1 MPIPTIIVAR
11 FAAACQGPPPPRTEV
26 GTPAVREISIVP
38 INAIDAGVLTRLS
51 LCLEER
57 FLATAVVRAKLTVPR
72 TALNSAR
79 GQLFFGSL
87 VSRLAATYEAREDVI
102 LAITDYDLYKTSHQF
117 VFGSASEAQRC
128 AVVSLHRLRSE
139 YYGDQPDENALFQ
152 RLLKECVHEIGHAL
166 GLRHCYNARCA
177 MYYSN
182 SVFDTDNKHSH
193 FCDSCER
200 RSRANK
206 PA

>member
-1 MPIPTIIVAR
+1 M
-11 FAAACQGPPPPRTEV
+11 
-26 GTPAVREISIVP
+26 REISIVP

-57 FLATAVVRAKLTVPR
+57 FLATAVVRAALLVPK

-87 VSRLAATYEAREDVI
+87 VSRLASAYETREDVV

-117 VFGSASEAQRC
+117 VFGSASETQRC

-139 YYGDQPDENALFQ
+139 YYGDQADENALFQ

-193 FCDSCER
+193 FCASCER
-200 RSRANK
+200 RGRANK

>member
-11 FAAACQGPPPPRTEV
+11 FAAARPGPPTPRTEV
-26 GTPAVREISIVP
+26 YAPAVREISIVP

-57 FLATAVVRAKLTVPR
+57 FLATAVVRSTLPVPKS
-72 TALNSAR
+72 ALNSAR

-87 VSRLAATYEAREDVI
+87 VSRLSSVYETREDVV
-102 LAITDYDLYKTSHQF
+102 LGITDYDLYKTSHQF

-152 RLLKECVHEIGHAL
+152 RLLKESVYEIGHAL
-166 GLRHCYNARCA
+166 GLKHCYNARCA

-193 FCDSCER
+193 FCDACER

>member
-1 MPIPTIIVAR
+1 
-11 FAAACQGPPPPRTEV
+11 
-26 GTPAVREISIVP
+26 
-38 INAIDAGVLTRLS
+38 VL
-51 LCLEER
+51 
-57 FLATAVVRAKLTVPR
+57 
-72 TALNSAR
+72 
-79 GQLFFGSL
+79 G
-87 VSRLAATYEAREDVI
+87 
-102 LAITDYDLYKTSHQF
+102 ITDYDLYKTSHQF

-152 RLLKECVHEIGHAL
+152 RLLKESVHEIGHAL

-193 FCDSCER
+193 FCDACER

>member
-1 MPIPTIIVAR
+1 M
-11 FAAACQGPPPPRTEV
+11 
-26 GTPAVREISIVP
+26 REISIVP
-38 INAIDAGVLTRLS
+38 INAIDGGLLTRLS

-57 FLATAVVRAKLTVPR
+57 FLATAVVRSALAVPKS
-72 TALNSAR
+72 ALNSTR

-87 VSRLAATYEAREDVI
+87 VGRVCAAYETGDLV
-102 LAITDYDLYKTSHQF
+102 LGITDFDLYKTSHQF

-139 YYGDQPDENALFQ
+139 FYGDPPDENALFQ
-152 RLLKECVHEIGHAL
+152 RLLKESVHEIGHAL

-182 SVFDTDNKHSH
+182 SVFDTDNKYSH
-193 FCDSCER
+193 FCETCER
-200 RSRANK
+200 RSRANR

>member
-1 MPIPTIIVAR
+1 M
-11 FAAACQGPPPPRTEV
+11 
-26 GTPAVREISIVP
+26 REISIVP
-38 INAIDAGVLTRLS
+38 INAIDGGLLTRLA

-57 FLATAVVRAKLTVPR
+57 FLATAVVRAALAVPK

-87 VSRLAATYEAREDVI
+87 VGRICAAYETRGDLV
-102 LAITDYDLYKTSHQF
+102 LGITEFDLYKTSHQF
-117 VFGSASEAQRC
+117 VFGSANEAQRC
-128 AVVSLHRLRSE
+128 AAVSLHRLRSE
-139 YYGDQPDENALFQ
+139 FYGDQPDENALFQ
-152 RLLKECVHEIGHAL
+152 RLLKESVHEIGHAL

-182 SVFDTDNKHSH
+182 SVFDTDNKFSH
-193 FCDSCER
+193 FCDACER